1 MGSYYRFKQPKKSV
15 GRGIK
20 CSPFFSYNKQKKQR
34 KQDKTK
40 GANKTITPIG
50 INREQELCFNR

>member
-1 MGSYYRFKQPKKSV
+1 MRDYYHFKQPKKSV

-20 CSPFFSYNKQKKQR
+20 RSPFFSYNKQRKQR

-40 GANKTITPIG
+40 GANKIITPIG
-50 INREQELCFNR
+50 INRLA

>member
-1 MGSYYRFKQPKKSV
+1 MRAYYRFKQPKKSV

-20 CSPFFSYNKQKKQR
+20 RSPFFSYNKQR

>member
-1 MGSYYRFKQPKKSV
+1 MRAYYRFKQPKKSV

-20 CSPFFSYNKQKKQR
+20 RSPFFSYNKQR

-50 INREQELCFNR
+50 INREQELCFN

>member
-1 MGSYYRFKQPKKSV
+1 MRAYYRFKQPKKSV

-20 CSPFFSYNKQKKQR
+20 RSPFFSYNKQRKQR

-40 GANKTITPIG
+40 GANKTISK
-50 INREQELCFNR
+50 INIRSIDY

>member
-1 MGSYYRFKQPKKSV
+1 MRAYYRFKQPKKSV

-20 CSPFFSYNKQKKQR
+20 RSPFFSYNKQRKQR

-40 GANKTITPIG
+40 GANKTITPHKQ
-50 INREQELCFNR
+50 RARAMF

>member
-1 MGSYYRFKQPKKSV
+1 MGKTM
-15 GRGIK
+15 
-20 CSPFFSYNKQKKQR
+20 PFFCYNKQRKQR